1 MTATRRGLFQHGRI
15 NDFRGDRLCD
25 ASELWSE
32 MVEAI
37 CRAETCALNKIASG
51 MFRASFVDECVLGCA
66 IRQRRYCAGCG
77 WVSDLHR
84 RERLMTIQLLEHAQV
99 REPVCL
105 GALVRLHARGAV
117 RSALSTPANIAGG
130 RSVARLSRTVTNTRH
145 TGHISPD
152 VSCCSPEPEDGRG
165 NGSGECSCKSS

>member
-1 MTATRRGLFQHGRI
+1 
-15 NDFRGDRLCD
+15 
-25 ASELWSE
+25 
-32 MVEAI
+32 MVDAI
-37 CRAETCALNKIASG
+37 CRAEARALNNITSG
-51 MFRASFVDECVLGCA
+51 MMRDSFVDECVLGCA

-84 RERLMTIQLLEHAQV
+84 REWFLTIQLWEHAQV
-99 REPVCL
+99 SEPVCL

-130 RSVARLSRTVTNTRH
+130 RRVARLSRTVTNTRH
-145 TGHISPD
+145 TRYISPD
-152 VSCCSPEPEDGRG
+152 VSCRSPEPEDGRG